1 MDKKFICTRF
11 IFISERDITHVSNP
25 VFVDTGKDDRSQNGW
40 RMKMSRNTLIKTTA
54 IFLFFIILT
63 VPSIS
68 TNTSSI
74 TTVSRPTSVENHEE
88 WYKTFE
94 HSFRDLIETK
104 DGYVGIWTLSSEA
117 NLLKFDKNFNL
128 IWKKKIAEDGGSY
141 RSLVETEDGYA
152 IGGVISAGEGDLT
165 VVKTDKEGNVMW
177 KKTYG
182 SSDVEERLRRIAK
195 VSDGFLLVGDI
206 YRSYP
211 SRDRPLIVYKID
223 ENGNII
229 WNRSFYGNRDKLV
242 WAKGYDA
249 VEIEDGYMIAG
260 IFADPVS
267 PWLIKIDK
275 DGNEIWNKT
284 YNRHVYEATARIIKT
299 SDGNFLV
306 GGWGEGSAYLLKVDQ
321 DGNVIWYYSY
331 GGSTTFRDIAEV
343 EDSYVI
349 AGDTKAN
356 SLGIVDVILLKVNKS
371 DGGDIICYRQFGSR
385 YDDEDIGLIP
395 EEENFILWGVWS
407 GKMNDEY
414 FYKGFVLKTG
424 DYTPPQIEIVRPK
437 ENYLYIFDREICP
450 FRRTLAI
457 GKITIRVNYTNPD
470 DVTLKRMEFY
480 IGKEKEPREVD
491 YSPPYEWTM
500 DFKYWGDVSITCGL
514 YYGDANGVAVD
525 KTSFKVINLK
535 LFS

>member
-1 MDKKFICTRF
+1 
-11 IFISERDITHVSNP
+11 
-25 VFVDTGKDDRSQNGW
+25 
-40 RMKMSRNTLIKTTA
+40 MSRNTLIKTTA
-54 IFLFFIILT
+54 IFLFFMILT
-63 VPSIS
+63 VPLIS

-88 WYKTFE
+88 WLKTF
-94 HSFRDLIETK
+94 SNPFRDLIKTE
-104 DGYVGIWTLSSEA
+104 DGYVGIWSLKNDA
-117 NLLKFDKNFNL
+117 YLLKFDENFNL
-128 IWKKKIAEDGGSY
+128 IWKKKIAEDGGVY
-141 RSLVETEDGYA
+141 DSLVETEDGYV
-152 IGGVISAGEGDLT
+152 IGGDVPVGNEGDLS
-165 VVKTDKEGNVMW
+165 VIKTDKEGNVIW
-177 KKTYG
+177 AKLYG
-182 SSDVEERLRRIAK
+182 LRGVDEWLKRVVKVE
-195 VSDGFLLVGDI
+195 DGFLLVGYIFRGFSTNDN
-206 YRSYP
+206 P
-211 SRDRPLIVYKID
+211 ALVYKID
-223 ENGNII
+223 ENGNVM
-229 WNRSFYGNRDKLV
+229 WNKTFYGDKEMLM
-242 WAKGYDA
+242 WAEAHDA
-249 VEIEDGYMIAG
+249 VEIQDGYMISG
-260 IFADPVS
+260 IFVAPSS

-371 DGGDIICYRQFGSR
+371 DGGDIICYRQFGGR

-450 FRRTLAI
+450 FKRTLAI

-525 KTSFKVINLK
+525 KISFRVINLK